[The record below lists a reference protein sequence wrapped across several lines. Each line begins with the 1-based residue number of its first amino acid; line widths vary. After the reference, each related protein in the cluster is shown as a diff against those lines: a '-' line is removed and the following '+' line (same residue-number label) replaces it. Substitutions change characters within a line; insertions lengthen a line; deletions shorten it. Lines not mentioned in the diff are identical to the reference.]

1 MSDVY
6 TIQELCTKLGRS
18 PTYVWRIIN
27 YFKIPYIHTQN
38 GYVVNKAI
46 TDYVIKRLNLEVKQ
60 EEGVRDVEQ
69 KESQTKKEVQDSV
82 LGLSTAAK
90 QSDEIGAGAVID
102 KKENANKSSGTSK
115 HGKRDRH

>member
-1 MSDVY
+1 
-6 TIQELCTKLGRS
+6 LGRS

-60 EEGVRDVEQ
+60 EEGVRDVE
-69 KESQTKKEVQDSV
+69 
-82 LGLSTAAK
+82 
-90 QSDEIGAGAVID
+90 
-102 KKENANKSSGTSK
+102 
-115 HGKRDRH
+115 